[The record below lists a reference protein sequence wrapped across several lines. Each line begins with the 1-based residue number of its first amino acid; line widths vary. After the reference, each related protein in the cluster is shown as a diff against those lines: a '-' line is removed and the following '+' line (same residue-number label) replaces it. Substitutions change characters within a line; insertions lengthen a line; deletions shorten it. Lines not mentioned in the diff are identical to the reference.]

1 MIERMSHHVGK
12 VYLVGAGP
20 GDPDLIT
27 IKGQKALQQ
36 ADVVVYDRLI
46 NPELLSYTGTDSEH
60 IYVGKTPGQPS
71 ASQEQINRILVG
83 QARKGKSVVRLKGG
97 DPFVFGRGGEEVQ
110 ALVEGQ
116 IEYQVIPGITSAFA
130 APGHLGIPV
139 THRGAA
145 RSVTVL
151 TGHTKDNGLGGY
163 DWRQL
168 AGLDTLVI
176 MMGMRNLAEICG
188 KLMDHGKASSTPIAI
203 IERATRADQKQTV
216 GTLEDITG
224 KAEGLKAPATIVVG
238 EVVALNRNAGLQH
251 EEEMPQQPDLSP
263 VLAL

>member
-1 MIERMSHHVGK
+1 MSHHVGK

-46 NPELLSYTGTDSEH
+46 NPELLSYTGSGSEH

-71 ASQEQINRILVG
+71 ASQNQINSILIS
-83 QARKGKSVVRLKGG
+83 QARKRQTVVRLKGG

-110 ALVEGQ
+110 ALSRGKIDYE
-116 IEYQVIPGITSAFA
+116 VIPGITSAFA

-139 THRGAA
+139 THRGEA

-151 TGHTKDNGLGGY
+151 TGHTRDNKLGGY

-168 AGLDTLVI
+168 ADLDTLVI

-188 KLMDHGKASSTPIAI
+188 KLIDHGRSSSTPIAI
-203 IERATRADQKQTV
+203 IERATRPNQKQTV
-216 GTLEDITG
+216 GTLDNIIE
-224 KAEGLKAPATIVVG
+224 KSKGLNPPATIIVG
-238 EVVALNRNAGLQH
+238 EVVAVSRDVDLQ
-251 EEEMPQQPDLSP
+251 EEEAIHKQQDLST